1 MRRKYKIKKRHRI
14 SALAIIS
21 AVIVVLIVMNTGY
34 SLWSS
39 KLNIYGKV
47 TLNYEPPPIDVK
59 VPTTEE
65 NKYTT
70 TSGMTNGL
78 GITWFDFVSDEY
90 SGNSLTTTIKVHKNF
105 GTAWFSSN
113 LNVGFSLKNNS
124 QSGIIYTNGKVTQ
137 LEVSNPGA
145 SVSNVS
151 ATILPTT
158 ITSGESATFTF
169 AAKVDRS
176 SVKNSTYYKYA
187 ITYDVNGVERYFFY
201 TLKIL
206 A

>member
-70 TSGMTNGL
+70 TSGMTNGM

-158 ITSGESATFTF
+158 ITSEESATFTF

>member
-1 MRRKYKIKKRHRI
+1 MRRKYKIRKRHRI
-14 SALAIIS
+14 SALAIIG

-47 TLNYEPPPIDVK
+47 TLDYEPPAIEVN
-59 VPTTEE
+59 VPTTAN
-65 NKYTT
+65 NKYTNET
-70 TSGMTNGL
+70 GMTSDIGA
-78 GITWFDFVSDEY
+78 TFFDFVSDEY
-90 SGNSLTTTIKVHKNF
+90 SGNNLITTIKVHKNF

-113 LNVGFSLKNNS
+113 LNVTFSLKNNS
-124 QSGIIYTNGKVTQ
+124 KEGFVYTNGKVTQ

-158 ITSGESATFTF
+158 IASGESATFTF
-169 AAKVDRS
+169 SAKVDRS

>member
-47 TLNYEPPPIDVK
+47 TLTYEPPPIDVK

-70 TSGMTNGL
+70 TSGMTNGM
-78 GITWFDFVSDEY
+78 GITWFDFVSDE
-90 SGNSLTTTIKVHKNF
+90 
-105 GTAWFSSN
+105 
-113 LNVGFSLKNNS
+113 
-124 QSGIIYTNGKVTQ
+124 
-137 LEVSNPGA
+137 
-145 SVSNVS
+145 
-151 ATILPTT
+151 
-158 ITSGESATFTF
+158 
-169 AAKVDRS
+169 
-176 SVKNSTYYKYA
+176 
-187 ITYDVNGVERYFFY
+187 
-201 TLKIL
+201 
-206 A
+206 

>member
-70 TSGMTNGL
+70 TSGMTNGM

-158 ITSGESATFTF
+158 ITSGESETFTF

>member
-1 MRRKYKIKKRHRI
+1 MRRKYKIRKRHRI
-14 SALAIIS
+14 SALAIIG

-47 TLNYEPPPIDVK
+47 TLDYEPPAIEVN
-59 VPTTEE
+59 VPTTAN
-65 NKYTT
+65 NKYTNET
-70 TSGMTNGL
+70 GMTSDIGA
-78 GITWFDFVSDEY
+78 TFFDFVSDEY
-90 SGNSLTTTIKVHKNF
+90 SGNNLTTTIKVHKNF

-113 LNVGFSLKNNS
+113 LNVTFSLKNNS
-124 QSGIIYTNGKVTQ
+124 KEGFVYTNGKVTQ

-158 ITSGESATFTF
+158 IASGESATFTF

-176 SVKNSTYYKYA
+176 SVRNSTYYKYA

>member
-14 SALAIIS
+14 SALAIIG

-70 TSGMTNGL
+70 ASGMTNGM
-78 GITWFDFVSDEY
+78 GVTWFDFVSDEY
-90 SGNSLTTTIKVHKNF
+90 SDNSLTTTIKVHKNL

-158 ITSGESATFTF
+158 ITSGGSATFTF

>member
-1 MRRKYKIKKRHRI
+1 
-14 SALAIIS
+14 
-21 AVIVVLIVMNTGY
+21 
-34 SLWSS
+34 
-39 KLNIYGKV
+39 
-47 TLNYEPPPIDVK
+47 
-59 VPTTEE
+59 
-65 NKYTT
+65 
-70 TSGMTNGL
+70 MTNGM

-90 SGNSLTTTIKVHKNF
+90 SDNSLTTTIKVHKNL

>member
-1 MRRKYKIKKRHRI
+1 MFEFKDQVKNYMEEL
-14 SALAIIS
+14 S
-21 AVIVVLIVMNTGY
+21 MNP
-34 SLWSS
+34 
-39 KLNIYGKV
+39 KLV
-47 TLNYEPPPIDVK
+47 ER
-59 VPTTEE
+59 
-65 NKYTT
+65 
-70 TSGMTNGL
+70 
-78 GITWFDFVSDEY
+78 
-90 SGNSLTTTIKVHKNF
+90 
-105 GTAWFSSN
+105 N

>member
-1 MRRKYKIKKRHRI
+1 MRRKYKIRKRHRI
-14 SALAIIS
+14 SALAIIG

-47 TLNYEPPPIDVK
+47 TLDYEPPAIEVN
-59 VPTTEE
+59 VPTTAN
-65 NKYTT
+65 NKYTNET
-70 TSGMTNGL
+70 GMTSDIGA
-78 GITWFDFVSDEY
+78 TFFDFVSDEY
-90 SGNSLTTTIKVHKNF
+90 SGNNLTTTIKVHKNF

-113 LNVGFSLKNNS
+113 LNVTFSLKNNS
-124 QSGIIYTNGKVTQ
+124 KEGFVYTNGKVTQ

-158 ITSGESATFTF
+158 IASGESATFTF
-169 AAKVDRS
+169 SAKVDRS